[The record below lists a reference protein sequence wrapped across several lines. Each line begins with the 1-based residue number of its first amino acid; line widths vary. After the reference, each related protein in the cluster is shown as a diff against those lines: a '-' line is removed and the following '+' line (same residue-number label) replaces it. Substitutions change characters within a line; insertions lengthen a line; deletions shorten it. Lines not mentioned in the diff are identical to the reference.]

1 MKGETVEVL
10 RPTITFDS
18 QKREQKTWDSETVE
32 NVLVSPATSQDLATQ
47 IRLNETK
54 SVYTLAF
61 PKTYDKPLRG
71 CRCIVRGETFDVIGD
86 PQYSTLENTPTK
98 WWYSV
103 EVKNVDG

>member
-18 QKREQKTWDSETVE
+18 QKREQKTWESETVK

-47 IRLNETK
+47 IRMSETQC
-54 SVYTLAF
+54 SYSLAF

-71 CRCIVRGETFDVIGD
+71 CRVIVRGETFDVNGD
-86 PQYSTLENTPTK
+86 PQYSTKENTPTK
-98 WWYSV
+98 WWCSV
-103 EVKNVDG
+103 EVKRTDG